1 MSEPWFTVNPVTG
14 SVEEVLPVADVR
26 DARDRAE
33 SVPRQLAVMREA
45 AARLRVIAKRVRVA
59 YGEDGDLDFDDLC
72 QGLSYLAD
80 GCPPD
85 DTLEPR

>member
-33 SVPRQLAVMREA
+33 AVPRQLDVMREA
-45 AARLRVIAKRVRVA
+45 AARLRVIARQLHPAHNDRTPL
-59 YGEDGDLDFDDLC
+59 ERDLRM
-72 QGLSYLAD
+72 GLAWIAD